1 MSGLELLLLHDISL
15 NMFYFHFH
23 LSQDISWFL
32 LISSLIHCLFR
43 SILFHLH
50 VFENFPVFFSLISN
64 FIPLWLEKMHDSFL
78 VLRLLNCFMAS
89 IQFGCSVV
97 SNSLQPHGLQHTWFP
112 CPSLFPGV
120 CSNSCQL
127 GWWCHP
133 TISSCLQTLP
143 VSESFPASRLW
154 ASGGQSIGAS
164 VLASILPMN
173 IQYWFPLRLT
183 GWISLLSKG
192 LSRVFSRTTFQ
203 KHQFFGTQ
211 PFLLSNSHIHTW
223 LLEKPWFWLDRPLS
237 AK

>member
-1 MSGLELLLLHDISL
+1 MSGLELLLLHAISL

-97 SNSLQPHGLQHTWFP
+97 SNSLQPHGLRHARPP
-112 CPSLFPGV
+112 CPSPIFGV
-120 CSNSCQL
+120 YSNSYPL
-127 GWWCHP
+127 SWWCHP
-133 TISSCLQTLP
+133 TISSSVVPFSLTFNHSQHQGLLQW
-143 VSESFPASRLW
+143 VSSLHEVAKVLEFQLQHQSFQWTPR
-154 ASGGQSIGAS
+154 
-164 VLASILPMN
+164 
-173 IQYWFPLRLT
+173 T
-183 GWISLLSKG
+183 DLL
-192 LSRVFSRTTFQ
+192 
-203 KHQFFGTQ
+203 
-211 PFLLSNSHIHTW
+211 
-223 LLEKPWFWLDRPLS
+223 
-237 AK
+237 